1 MFTLGVLWRSAAAGR
16 RPHAG
21 PRCALGWSGHVT
33 AGGQPELALSAR
45 RWPKGVDYILVGIIG
60 LV

>member
-21 PRCALGWSGHVT
+21 PRCALGGSGHVT
-33 AGGQPELALSAR
+33 ADGQLELGSLII
-45 RWPKGVDYILVGIIG
+45 VVGIIG
-60 LV
+60 QQHSYMCRLL